1 MYNINFKVKYHDIE
15 TELLDK
21 LKQRI
26 DKITDIST
34 SNQNDE
40 CIEEYDECIEE
51 YSRQDIIDI
60 CEKLYKDEL
69 LSVFEADNITD
80 KIIISKIK
88 DILPIMLQHDFFK
101 ESLTE
106 IKSHIIQDPSASST
120 HNDASNEFIFFAM
133 FAHQTFHITHKC
145 ICSVVSSGMVDEE
158 LLANFTQSGIEMFAS
173 QK

>member
-34 SNQNDE
+34 SNQN
-40 CIEEYDECIEE
+40 DECIEE

-88 DILPIMLQHDFFK
+88 DILQIMLQHDFFK